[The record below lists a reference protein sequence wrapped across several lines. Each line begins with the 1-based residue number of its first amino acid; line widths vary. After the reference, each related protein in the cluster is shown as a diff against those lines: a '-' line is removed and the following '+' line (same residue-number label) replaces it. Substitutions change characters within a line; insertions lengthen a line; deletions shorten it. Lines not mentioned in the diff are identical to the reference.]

1 MIELFGPML
10 VRNFEHKNPFSVKNP
25 FLLKFYLSKKRIKEM
40 FVIRLSFSAV

>member
-25 FLLKFYLSKKRIKEM
+25 FLLKFYLSKKRSKKIL
-40 FVIRLSFSAV
+40 VIDLFYSAA